1 MTKNVPE
8 ISPALR
14 EWTAEMALDHRRVV
28 DRVYA
33 ALMNIRLYADLDS
46 PTKLD
51 VCNSIAQAAKLWFDT
66 LLSGSAP
73 SAEGLEAFREYGR
86 RRVYQGLPLDAL
98 LRAFRLGSRELWCFY
113 IELDE
118 KNDDLRDELLF
129 RISPFLMEFFDILA
143 QIISQTYLDEQ
154 YKHARW
160 REALRYQLHS
170 IIFNY
175 PEDTDG
181 FAKTA
186 AALRLDDAIP
196 RIALAIDV
204 PSVDSNSPT
213 FKSELDRIVV
223 ATARL
228 LELPVDALF
237 DIWYCGKLL
246 VWIPARLG
254 DSMGMSDLQVGKQFA
269 TLAETMPEIKAI
281 GIGLTCQG
289 AAGWA
294 MSAEEASRAL
304 GSGRSHGRQERVRL
318 YSQIVV
324 EDSVRGAKN
333 ALRYLVSLVEQLASE
348 PELLKT
354 LETYFNQ
361 LQRRKVTAGVLGIHP
376 NTLNYRLERIE
387 NILGARL
394 DDASWVSKLDIAI
407 KLCGSTK

>member
-1 MTKNVPE
+1 MTKNIPE

-14 EWTAEMALDHRRVV
+14 EWTEKVALDHGKVV

-33 ALMNIRLYADLDS
+33 ALMNIKLYADLDS

-51 VCNSIAQAAKLWFDT
+51 IRNSVAWSAKLWFGT
-66 LLSGSAP
+66 LLSGTAP

-113 IELDE
+113 IDPDE
-118 KNDDLRDELLF
+118 KSDELRDELLF
-129 RISPFLMEFFDILA
+129 RISPFLMEFFDVLA

-154 YKHARW
+154 YKQARW
-160 REALRYQLHS
+160 RESLRYQLHS
-170 IIFNY
+170 IIFYY
-175 PEDTDG
+175 PEDTEG

-186 AALRLDDAIP
+186 AALRLDGTIP

-204 PSVDSNSPT
+204 HSIDSNSPT

-223 ATARL
+223 AIARRL
-228 LELPVDALF
+228 KLPVDTLF
-237 DIWYCGKLL
+237 DIWYGGKLL
-246 VWIPARLG
+246 LWIPARLG
-254 DSMGMSDLQVGKQFA
+254 DLIGMSDLQVGKQIA
-269 TLAETMPEIKAI
+269 ALAETSPEIKAI
-281 GIGLTCQG
+281 GVGLMGEG

-304 GSGRSHGRQERVRL
+304 SLGRAQGGEESVWL
-318 YSQIVV
+318 YSKIVL
-324 EDSVRGAKN
+324 EESVRGTKN

-348 PELLKT
+348 PELLET
-354 LETYFNQ
+354 LKTYFDQ
-361 LQRRKVTAGVLGIHP
+361 LQRRKVTASVLGIHP

-394 DDASWVSKLDIAI
+394 DDASWISKLDIAI
-407 KLCGSTK
+407 KLHGSTR

>member
-1 MTKNVPE
+1 VTRNIPE

-14 EWTAEMALDHRRVV
+14 EWTEKVALDHGRVV

-33 ALMNIRLYADLDS
+33 ALMNIKLYADLDS

-51 VCNSIAQAAKLWFDT
+51 IRNSIAWSSKLWFDS
-66 LLSGSAP
+66 LLSGNAP

-118 KNDDLRDELLF
+118 KSDDLWNELLF
-129 RISPFLMEFFDILA
+129 RISPFLMEFFDVLA

-154 YKHARW
+154 YKQARW
-160 REALRYQLHS
+160 RDSLRYQLHS
-170 IIFNY
+170 IIFHY
-175 PEDTDG
+175 PEDTEG
-181 FAKTA
+181 FSKTA
-186 AALRLDDAIP
+186 AALRFDGTIP

-204 PSVDSNSPT
+204 PSIDSNSPT

-223 ATARL
+223 ATAGRL
-228 LELPVDALF
+228 KLPVDALV
-237 DIWYCGKLL
+237 DIWHRGKLL

-254 DSMGMSDLQVGKQFA
+254 DLMGMSDLQVGKQIA
-269 TLAETMPEIKAI
+269 ALAETIPEIKAI
-281 GIGLTCQG
+281 GVGLMGEG

-304 GSGRSHGRQERVRL
+304 SLGRSQGGEERVWL
-318 YSQIVV
+318 YSKIVL
-324 EDSVRGAKN
+324 EESLRGTKH

-348 PELLKT
+348 PELLET
-354 LETYFNQ
+354 LKTYFDQ
-361 LQRRKVTAGVLGIHP
+361 LQRRKVTASVLGIHP

-394 DDASWVSKLDIAI
+394 DDASWISKLDIAI
-407 KLCGSTK
+407 KLRGSTK

>member
-1 MTKNVPE
+1 MTKNIPE

-14 EWTAEMALDHRRVV
+14 EWTEKVALDHGKVV

-33 ALMNIRLYADLDS
+33 ALMNIKLYADLDS

-51 VCNSIAQAAKLWFDT
+51 IRNSVAWSAKLWFGT
-66 LLSGSAP
+66 LLSGTAP

-113 IELDE
+113 IDPDE
-118 KNDDLRDELLF
+118 KSDELRDELLF
-129 RISPFLMEFFDILA
+129 RISPFLMEFFDVLA

-154 YKHARW
+154 YKQARW
-160 REALRYQLHS
+160 RESLRYQLHS
-170 IIFNY
+170 IIFYY
-175 PEDTDG
+175 PEDTEG
-181 FAKTA
+181 FSKTA
-186 AALRLDDAIP
+186 AALRLDGTIP

-204 PSVDSNSPT
+204 HSIDSNSPT

-223 ATARL
+223 AIARRL
-228 LELPVDALF
+228 KLPVDTLF
-237 DIWYCGKLL
+237 DIWYGGKLL
-246 VWIPARLG
+246 LWIPARLG
-254 DSMGMSDLQVGKQFA
+254 DLIGMSDLQVGKQIA
-269 TLAETMPEIKAI
+269 ALAETSPEIKAI
-281 GIGLTCQG
+281 GVGLMGEG

-304 GSGRSHGRQERVRL
+304 SLGRAQGGEESVWL
-318 YSQIVV
+318 YSKIVL
-324 EDSVRGAKN
+324 EESVRGTKN

-348 PELLKT
+348 PELLET
-354 LETYFNQ
+354 LKTYFDQ
-361 LQRRKVTAGVLGIHP
+361 LQRRKVTASVLGIHP

-394 DDASWVSKLDIAI
+394 DDASWISKLDIAI
-407 KLCGSTK
+407 KLHGSAR

>member
-1 MTKNVPE
+1 MTKNIPE

-14 EWTAEMALDHRRVV
+14 EWTEKVALDHGKVV

-33 ALMNIRLYADLDS
+33 ALMNIKLYADLDS

-51 VCNSIAQAAKLWFDT
+51 IRNSVAWSAKLWFGT
-66 LLSGSAP
+66 LLSGTAP

-113 IELDE
+113 IDPDE
-118 KNDDLRDELLF
+118 KSDELRDELLF
-129 RISPFLMEFFDILA
+129 RISPFLMEFFDVLA

-154 YKHARW
+154 YKQARW
-160 REALRYQLHS
+160 RESLRYQLHS
-170 IIFNY
+170 IIFYY
-175 PEDTDG
+175 PEDTEG

-186 AALRLDDAIP
+186 AALRLDGTIP

-204 PSVDSNSPT
+204 HSIDSNSPT

-223 ATARL
+223 AIARRL
-228 LELPVDALF
+228 KLPVDTLF
-237 DIWYCGKLL
+237 DIWYGGKLL
-246 VWIPARLG
+246 LWIPARLG
-254 DSMGMSDLQVGKQFA
+254 DLIGMSDLQVGKQIA
-269 TLAETMPEIKAI
+269 ALAETSPEIKAI
-281 GIGLTCQG
+281 GVGLMGEG

-304 GSGRSHGRQERVRL
+304 SLGRAQGGEESVWL
-318 YSQIVV
+318 YSKIVL
-324 EDSVRGAKN
+324 EESVRGTKN

-348 PELLKT
+348 PELLET
-354 LETYFNQ
+354 LKTYFDQ
-361 LQRRKVTAGVLGIHP
+361 LQRRKVTASVLGIHP

-394 DDASWVSKLDIAI
+394 DDASWISKLDIAI
-407 KLCGSTK
+407 KLHGSAR

>member
-1 MTKNVPE
+1 MTKNIPE

-14 EWTAEMALDHRRVV
+14 EWTEKVALDHGKVV

-33 ALMNIRLYADLDS
+33 ALMNIKLYADLDS

-51 VCNSIAQAAKLWFDT
+51 IRNSIAWSAKLWFGT

-113 IELDE
+113 IDPDE
-118 KNDDLRDELLF
+118 KSDDLRDELLF
-129 RISPFLMEFFDILA
+129 RISPFLMEFFDVLA

-154 YKHARW
+154 YKQARW
-160 REALRYQLHS
+160 RESLRYQLHS
-170 IIFNY
+170 IIFYY
-175 PEDTDG
+175 PEDTEG

-186 AALRLDDAIP
+186 AALRLDGTIP

-204 PSVDSNSPT
+204 HSIDSNSPT

-223 ATARL
+223 ATARRL
-228 LELPVDALF
+228 RLPVDTLF
-237 DIWYCGKLL
+237 DIWYGGKLL
-246 VWIPARLG
+246 LWIPARLG
-254 DSMGMSDLQVGKQFA
+254 DLIGVSDLQVGKQIA
-269 TLAETMPEIKAI
+269 ALAETIPEIKAI
-281 GIGLTCQG
+281 GVGLMGEG

-304 GSGRSHGRQERVRL
+304 SLGRAQGGEASVWL
-318 YSQIVV
+318 YSKIVL
-324 EDSVRGAKN
+324 EESVRGTKN

-348 PELLKT
+348 PELLET
-354 LETYFNQ
+354 LKTYFDQ
-361 LQRRKVTAGVLGIHP
+361 LQRRKVTASVLGIHP

-394 DDASWVSKLDIAI
+394 DDASWISKLDIAI
-407 KLCGSTK
+407 KLHGSTR

>member
-1 MTKNVPE
+1 MTKNIPE

-14 EWTAEMALDHRRVV
+14 EWTEKVALDHGKVV

-33 ALMNIRLYADLDS
+33 ALMNIKLYADLDS

-51 VCNSIAQAAKLWFDT
+51 IRNSVAWSAKLWFGT
-66 LLSGSAP
+66 LLSGTAP

-113 IELDE
+113 IDPDE
-118 KNDDLRDELLF
+118 KSDELRDELLF
-129 RISPFLMEFFDILA
+129 RISPFLMEFFDVLA

-154 YKHARW
+154 YKQARW
-160 REALRYQLHS
+160 RESLRYQLHS
-170 IIFNY
+170 IIFYY
-175 PEDTDG
+175 PEDTEG
-181 FAKTA
+181 FSKTA
-186 AALRLDDAIP
+186 AALRLDGTIP

-204 PSVDSNSPT
+204 HSIDSNSPT

-223 ATARL
+223 AIARRL
-228 LELPVDALF
+228 KLPVDTLF
-237 DIWYCGKLL
+237 DIWYGGKLL
-246 VWIPARLG
+246 LWIPARLG
-254 DSMGMSDLQVGKQFA
+254 DLIGMSDLQVGKQIA
-269 TLAETMPEIKAI
+269 ALAETSPEIKAI
-281 GIGLTCQG
+281 GVGLMGEG

-304 GSGRSHGRQERVRL
+304 SLGRAQGGEESVWL
-318 YSQIVV
+318 YSKIVL
-324 EDSVRGAKN
+324 EESVRCTKN

-348 PELLKT
+348 PELLET
-354 LETYFNQ
+354 LKTYFDQ
-361 LQRRKVTAGVLGIHP
+361 LQRRKVTASVLGIHP

-394 DDASWVSKLDIAI
+394 DDASWISKLDIAI
-407 KLCGSTK
+407 KLHGSAR